1 MYTYINRELS
11 WLKFNKR
18 VLMLGVGSLLDQ
30 LLLSKSIKDSPIKY
44 ENMVAVGE
52 SARAC
57 LKMANKIFN
66 LSQKNRILTSEQIN
80 ELHYRFTSDT
90 TYASSIILK
99 YLPER
104 IHTLLP
110 GLMILTNIV
119 NAYGTKN
126 IYISKYGI
134 REEYLKDNILK
145 G

>member
-1 MYTYINRELS
+1 
-11 WLKFNKR
+11 
-18 VLMLGVGSLLDQ
+18 MLGVGSLLDQ

-66 LSQKNRILTSEQIN
+66 LPEKNRILTSEQIN
-80 ELHYRFTSDT
+80 ELHDRFTSDT
-90 TYASSIILK
+90 AYASSIILK

-134 REEYLKDNILK
+134 REGYLKDNILK

>member
-44 ENMVAVGE
+44 ENMVAVGG

-57 LKMANKIFN
+57 LKIANKIFN
-66 LSQKNRILTSEQIN
+66 LPQKNRILTSEQII
-80 ELHYRFTSDT
+80 ELHDRFTSDT

-99 YLPER
+99 YLP
-104 IHTLLP
+104 
-110 GLMILTNIV
+110 
-119 NAYGTKN
+119 
-126 IYISKYGI
+126 
-134 REEYLKDNILK
+134 
-145 G
+145 